1 MEKQRHGANSLK
13 LKNLCLSRSGQLILN
28 DLSLDLP
35 EQKLTVLLGA
45 NGAGKSTLLH
55 VLAGLASP
63 DSGSVA
69 AGAEVI
75 RSLVPEPAVF
85 YPYFSVAEQLAFV
98 AGQAAVDTP
107 SSMLEQVIADWQLAA
122 VLNKKTRHLSLGYR
136 QRLSLAQAV
145 LLQPD
150 CLLLDEPMNGMDPD
164 LLVLFKQQIKQ
175 LKTQCTVVMATHIMH
190 EAQSLADHVV
200 VMYLGQVVG
209 QCANRP
215 GLSFHDYYQQCI
227 NACHEQQAED
237 SIA

>member
-1 MEKQRHGANSLK
+1 MENRSHGANYLK

-28 DLSLDLP
+28 DLSLELP
-35 EQKLTVLLGA
+35 AQKLTVLLGA

-55 VLAGLASP
+55 VLAGLVSP
-63 DSGSVA
+63 DSGAVT
-69 AGAEVI
+69 AGNDVT

-98 AGQAAVDTP
+98 AGQSAASAKLD
-107 SSMLEQVIADWQLAA
+107 QVITDWQLTA
-122 VLNKKTRHLSLGYR
+122 VLDKKTRHLSLGFR
-136 QRLSLAQAV
+136 QRLSLAQAI

-150 CLLLDEPMNGMDPD
+150 WLLLDEPMNGMDPD
-164 LLVLFKQQIKQ
+164 LLDLFKQQINQ
-175 LKTQCTVVMATHIMH
+175 LKTHCTVVMATHIMH

-227 NACHEQQAED
+227 HAHHGQPAEV
-237 SIA
+237 STA